1 MEKFRFDYSENSDI
15 LHIHKNEKTTKGS
28 VELGYF
34 TLDFGENKEIV
45 GLEIEHAS
53 EFLNKSGINKKS
65 LRTIQYVRFIINK
78 KNPKE
83 RLISLNIRLPNSI
96 KKIDVPLEVA

>member
-1 MEKFRFDYSENSDI
+1 MGKFKFDYSENSDI

-28 VELGYF
+28 VELGCF

-65 LRTIQYVRFIINK
+65 LKSIQYIKFIINK

-83 RLISLNIRLPNSI
+83 RLISLNIKFPNSI
-96 KKIDVPLEVA
+96 RKIDVPLEVA